1 MFNLNLSENLK
12 MFIQIIDPENEL
24 KIKDV
29 KTAMDYINDISKKN
43 EPKRNID
50 ILMASIPKL
59 ELAF

>member
-1 MFNLNLSENLK
+1 

-50 ILMASIPKL
+50 TLMASIPKL